1 LGTEG
6 NQQKFLSHMK
16 KQITLLTVLA
26 MFFALNS
33 TATVWRVN
41 NNPGVDAD
49 FNNLQTAINDA
60 AVQAF
65 DTLYVEGSST
75 SYGDIDIDK
84 PLVLIGTGYFLNE
97 NDTTQANKFPSKIT
111 TVDFN
116 NGSAGS
122 VLKGFSFI
130 EETQAFVKIYA
141 NNITFSRNYIRVLE
155 TR

>member
-1 LGTEG
+1 
-6 NQQKFLSHMK
+6 
-16 KQITLLTVLA
+16 
-26 MFFALNS
+26 MFFAFNAA
-33 TATVWRVN
+33 ATVWRVN

-60 AVQAF
+60 AVQPF
-65 DTLYVEGSST
+65 DTLYVEGSNT

-97 NDTTQANKFPSKIT
+97 NDTTQANKNPSKIS

-116 NGSAGS
+116 SGSAGS

-130 EETQAFVKIYA
+130 YKKIYMSKLMQT
-141 NNITFSRNYIRVLE
+141 ISLFQE
-155 TR
+155 TILKGMLLQAVILQEFQ